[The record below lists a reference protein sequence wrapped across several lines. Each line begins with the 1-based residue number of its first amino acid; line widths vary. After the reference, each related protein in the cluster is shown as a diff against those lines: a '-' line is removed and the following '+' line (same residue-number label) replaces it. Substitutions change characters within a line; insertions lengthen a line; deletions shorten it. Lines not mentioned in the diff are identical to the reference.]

1 MSQHSIKSFSAAL
14 FEKSFYVA
22 FFNIFIYFKSPVSV
36 LIRYVFEKGNYPQKF
51 SVNTPLGFQV
61 VTTFS
66 HHDLITLVEC
76 FGKLDYRV
84 PKDISVVVDF
94 GSNIGISALYFLTR
108 NPSVQVYLFE
118 PVPRNVERLRENLRG
133 YEKRYKLSECAVGVD
148 EGECDFAYED
158 TGRYGGLIKDGL
170 SNFSKTTSDKVLSV
184 QVLAAN
190 KTLDKILSNHK
201 SVDVFKIDIEGYE
214 NKVLS
219 CLKAET
225 LARIERIYAETISNQ
240 NLSGFSKERYGGVIR
255 YYRIRDDILTKKHEE

>member
-1 MSQHSIKSFSAAL
+1 VAL

-36 LIRYVFEKGNYPQKF
+36 LIRYVFEVGTYPQKF
-51 SVNTPLGFQV
+51 SVNTPLGLQA
-61 VTTFS
+61 VTAFS

-118 PVPRNVERLRENLRG
+118 PVPRNIERLRENLRG
-133 YEKRYKLSECAVGVD
+133 YEKRYKLSECAIGID

-170 SNFSKTTSDKVLSV
+170 SNFAKMTPDKVLSV
-184 QVLAAN
+184 KVLAVN
-190 KTLDKILSNHK
+190 QTLDKILSNHK
-201 SVDVFKIDIEGYE
+201 SVDVVKIDIEGYE
-214 NKVLS
+214 NIILDR
-219 CLKAET
+219 LKAKT
-225 LARIERIYAETISNQ
+225 LTRIERIYAETNSNK
-240 NLSGFSKERYGGVIR
+240 NLSGFSRERYGGVVR
-255 YYRIRDDILTKKHEE
+255 YYRTRDSF